1 MSHKTQT
8 LKFLAHAVHSDSCA
22 CCLSPTLVPF
32 VTGKQPFRCALPTL
46 LRAGSI
52 DRLWKRATFSLSE
65 GEGGGPPLLRVVTWE
80 LGSNPCPV
88 CSSVQQ
94 LSRLT
99 NHNACQPSRH
109 HRTAS
114 CLATCKGSFW
124 RYACREFSHQ
134 RPPDIVTDHP
144 HSPCMGSR
152 AIFHA
157 IQILMEPWFPMCWA
171 CFCDVLVPGAVEL
184 LPSSSRASRLLGW
197 GAIGAEQG
205 RKQVAPKT
213 NGLHGSQTPMAVW
226 QSPVSHNN
234 GALVE
239 VWKLED

>member
-1 MSHKTQT
+1 
-8 LKFLAHAVHSDSCA
+8 V
-22 CCLSPTLVPF
+22 
-32 VTGKQPFRCALPTL
+32 
-46 LRAGSI
+46 
-52 DRLWKRATFSLSE
+52 
-65 GEGGGPPLLRVVTWE
+65 
-80 LGSNPCPV
+80 
-88 CSSVQQ
+88 SSAFFQ

-99 NHNACQPSRH
+99 NHDSRQPSRH

-144 HSPCMGSR
+144 HVPCMGSR

-171 CFCDVLVPGAVEL
+171 CVCDILVPGAVEL
-184 LPSSSRASRLLGW
+184 LPRSSRASRLLGW

-213 NGLHGSQTPMAVW
+213 NGLHGSQTPRLRW
-226 QSPVSHNN
+226 QSGSLQSPTIMVCPRP
-234 GALVE
+234 LVE
-239 VWKLED
+239 VWKLEDRPRMLSAQCSLLAAECLQPIAQEAQSVCADLWPCQLASLCLFRVGENSIEKRQLW